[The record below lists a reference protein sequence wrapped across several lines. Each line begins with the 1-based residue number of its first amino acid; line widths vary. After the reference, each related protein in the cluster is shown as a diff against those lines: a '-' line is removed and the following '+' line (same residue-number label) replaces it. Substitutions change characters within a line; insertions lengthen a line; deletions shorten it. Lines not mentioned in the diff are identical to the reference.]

1 MALRSWWAAHHATLL
16 RLALVLMALA
26 AGLRLRNEFSRLL
39 LEPGPTGAVDLKLR
53 LNEVQL
59 WFAGTPVY
67 SEFKSAAYP
76 PATFL
81 LLWPLLGWLPVTPAR
96 WLWAATT
103 VPFLA
108 WLVYLTVRESR
119 AATLLERAWV
129 TLLPLSM
136 YATSATIGNGQLIV
150 HILPPLLAGLLL
162 LHHKRG
168 EWPGDWLAAAL
179 ILAALVKPSVS
190 APFFWMAVFVPG
202 TLRPAFLI
210 ALGYLAIT
218 LFAASFQEDG
228 VLTLFREWLA
238 RSADVRGGYANLHDW
253 LVTLG
258 LEELI
263 LPSSLL
269 VLGAL
274 GVWTYRHRHGDFWL
288 LLGVTALVARFWT
301 YHRLYDD
308 LLILLPMIAL
318 FRIAKSGPSDDG
330 NEVMAGVLLVI
341 TWMAAL
347 APARVLSFPP
357 PWDWLFATGQTIV
370 WTLVLI
376 FLFIQVRREKTPTHG
391 GVGPDGVYTALGRP
405 VNWGL
410 MS

>member
-1 MALRSWWAAHHATLL
+1 MRRGALSLRSWWTEHQIGLL
-16 RLALVLMALA
+16 RLAIVLMFVAALF
-26 AGLRLRNEFSRLL
+26 RLSNEFSRLIW
-39 LEPGPTGAVDLKLR
+39 EPGPTGAVDLKLR

-59 WFAGTPVY
+59 WFAGNPVY
-67 SEFKSAAYP
+67 RELESAVYP

-103 VPFLA
+103 VPALG
-108 WLVYLTVRESR
+108 WLVYLAVRECR
-119 AATLLERAWV
+119 AATLLERTAV
-129 TLLPLSM
+129 ALLPLSM
-136 YATSATIGNGQLIV
+136 YATSATIGNGQLNL
-150 HILPPLLAGLLL
+150 HILPPLVAGLLL
-162 LHHKRG
+162 LHHKRR
-168 EWPGDWLAAAL
+168 EWPGDLVAAAL
-179 ILAALVKPSVS
+179 ILAALAKPSVS
-190 APFFWMAVFVPG
+190 APFYWMALLVPR
-202 TLRPAFLI
+202 TLRPALLI
-210 ALGYLAIT
+210 ALGYLALT

-228 VLTLFREWLA
+228 TLALFRDWLA
-238 RSADVRGGYANLHDW
+238 GSLGVRGGYANLHDW

-258 LEELI
+258 LEAAA
-263 LPSSLL
+263 LPASLL
-269 VLGAL
+269 VLAAL

-318 FRIAKSGPSDDG
+318 FRLARSGPSDDG
-330 NEVMAGVLLVI
+330 RDVTAGVLLVI
-341 TWMAAL
+341 TWMATL

-376 FLFIQVRREKTPTHG
+376 FLLIQVRREKTPAHG
-391 GVGPDGVYTALGRP
+391 GVGWTGANTALGRP
-405 VNWGL
+405 ER
-410 MS
+410 